1 MEKFAIKD
9 NKNYC
14 SGTQII
20 KNNGTVGTLIITI
33 ESKVIFVTD
42 TAVEDIT
49 NEYIIAERDGCG
61 C

>member
-1 MEKFAIKD
+1 MKKFLIKD

-14 SGTQII
+14 SGIQITR
-20 KNNGTVGTLIITI
+20 NGNVGTLLLTI
-33 ESKVIFVTD
+33 DNKVLFVTD
-42 TAVEDIT
+42 GDFEDIT